1 MPGMSGLLAV
11 FPYAVPPV
19 VERAAKSFLGTPRT
33 AVLSPKEAYERVA
46 TKGEGVLVVTDPTPQ
61 RLKVLK
67 EVGLDRID
75 DLPPESVLVVTSSSE
90 NSYIS
95 LVEALGAHLN
105 HNPFY
110 HYRRAIRLLHEVRVS
125 KGSLYVA
132 GHISWWKL
140 GYGNM
145 RPGTYESKERKG
157 KDRLQDV
164 LKLYEEFWRY
174 LQPAGNLSPIA
185 PIPSSH
191 VPLLALGGF
200 FPRMEVETPE
210 GVLEVATMPRKVYLK
225 SPPTTDFFRM
235 PSGETVPVTTEYSRP
250 SYTLSIFVR
259 YPDGQEVEL

>member
-1 MPGMSGLLAV
+1 MPGMLGLLAV
-11 FPYAVPPV
+11 FPYPVPPV

-46 TKGEGVLVVTDPTPQ
+46 KGEGVLVVTDPTPQ
-61 RLKVLK
+61 RLKALK
-67 EVGLDRID
+67 EVGPDRIGN
-75 DLPPESVLVVTSSSE
+75 LLLRSVLVVT
-90 NSYIS
+90 NSQSPYNS
-95 LVEALGAHLN
+95 LVDALGFDDIY
-105 HNPFY
+105 NPFY
-110 HYRRAIRLLHEVRVS
+110 HYRSIIRVLHEVRVS
-125 KGSLYVA
+125 KGPLYVA
-132 GHISWWKL
+132 GHVSWWGL

>member
-1 MPGMSGLLAV
+1 MPGMPGLLAV
-11 FPYAVPPV
+11 FPYSVPPV
-19 VERAAKSFLGTPRT
+19 VERAAKSFLGTSRT

-46 TKGEGVLVVTDPTPQ
+46 KGGGVLVVTSPTPQ
-61 RLKVLK
+61 RLKALR
-67 EVGLDRID
+67 EIGLNRIGN
-75 DLPPESVLVVTSSSE
+75 LPLGSVLVVTNSSPKP
-90 NSYIS
+90 YTS
-95 LVEALGAHLN
+95 LVEALGFDVDY
-105 HNPFY
+105 NPFRY
-110 HYRRAIRLLHEVRVS
+110 YKNTIRILHEVRVR
-125 KGSLYVA
+125 KGLLYVA
-132 GHISWWKL
+132 GHTSWWGM

-145 RPGTYESKERKG
+145 RPGTHESKERKG
-157 KDRLQDV
+157 KDGLQAV

-174 LQPAGNLSPIA
+174 LQPVGNLSPIA

-210 GVLEVATMPRKVYLK
+210 GVLEVATMPRKIYLK

-235 PSGETVPVTTEYSRP
+235 PSGTVPVTTEYSRP

>member
-1 MPGMSGLLAV
+1 MPGMLGLLAV
-11 FPYAVPPV
+11 FPYPVPPV

-46 TKGEGVLVVTDPTPQ
+46 KGAGVLVVTDPTPQ
-61 RLKVLK
+61 RLKALK
-67 EVGLDRID
+67 EVGPDRIG
-75 DLPPESVLVVTSSSE
+75 DLPLRALLVVTNSQ
-90 NSYIS
+90 NSYTS
-95 LVEALGAHLN
+95 LVGALGFDAIY
-105 HNPFY
+105 NPFY
-110 HYRRAIRLLHEVRVS
+110 HYRSTIRLLHEVRVS
-125 KGSLYVA
+125 NGPLYVA

-145 RPGTYESKERKG
+145 RPGTHDSKERKG
-157 KDRLQDV
+157 KDV

-250 SYTLSIFVR
+250 SYALSIFVR
-259 YPDGQEVEL
+259 YPNGQEVEL

>member
-1 MPGMSGLLAV
+1 MPGMLGLLAI
-11 FPYAVPPV
+11 FPYPVPPV
-19 VERAAKSFLGTPRT
+19 VERAAKSFLGTSRT

-46 TKGEGVLVVTDPTPQ
+46 KGEGILVVTDPTPG
-61 RLKVLK
+61 RLKALE
-67 EVGLDRID
+67 EVGPDRIG
-75 DLPPESVLVVTSSSE
+75 DLPIGRVLVVTNSQ

-95 LVEALGAHLN
+95 LVEALGLDAI

-110 HYRRAIRLLHEVRVS
+110 HYKRTIRLLHEVRVS
-125 KGSLYVA
+125 KGQLYVA
-132 GHISWWKL
+132 GHISWWGM

-145 RPGTYESKERKG
+145 RPGTHESKERKG
-157 KDRLQDV
+157 KDRLQAV
-164 LKLYEEFWRY
+164 LKFYEEFWRY

-225 SPPTTDFFRM
+225 SPPATDFFRM

-250 SYTLSIFVR
+250 SYTLRIFVR